1 MRPGAT
7 LGLRQSTAHRSRAF
21 TLVEVLVAVLVFG
34 LLAAIAY
41 TGLQRV
47 AGGVDQLDGRAEQL
61 AELQRAVASLDH
73 DLRQLVSRAARAA
86 NGRVRPA
93 LDGAP
98 DRWIGHRSGRFVP
111 DGQGS
116 VIQTVAWSCAP
127 GGRLV
132 RHAGPNAAAELA
144 LGQDPHAVHFAVD
157 CRSLR
162 LRYRDAVGQW
172 HDRWP
177 VANEPAGLPAAI
189 DYALDSERHGLIR
202 RLIVL

>member
-1 MRPGAT
+1 MRPRCT
-7 LGLRQSTAHRSRAF
+7 FRPHRPSIRSGSGF

-47 AGGVDQLDGRAEQL
+47 AGGVDQLDGRADQL
-61 AELQRAVASLDH
+61 AELQRAVASLDQ
-73 DLRQLVSRAARAA
+73 DLRQLVSRAARGSD
-86 NGRVRPA
+86 GRVRPA

-98 DRWIGHRSGRFVP
+98 DRWTGHRSGRWVP
-111 DGQGS
+111 DGRDS
-116 VIQTVAWSCAP
+116 VLQTVGWTCSTE
-127 GGRLV
+127 GRLT
-132 RHAGPNAAAELA
+132 RHAGPNAAAA
-144 LGQDPHAVHFAVD
+144 LSFAQDPRAVFFAVE

-177 VANEPAGLPAAI
+177 VGGDPAGLPAAI
-189 DYALDSERHGLIR
+189 DYALDSERYGLIR